1 MRFLHCADL
10 HLDSKMMSNL
20 TKEQAKERK
29 KELLRT
35 FVRMVDFAKSHSV
48 TAILIAGDMF
58 DSERVTAA
66 TRNLVRDVIASNP
79 TIDFLYLKGNHDRD
93 GFVSELEEIPSN
105 LLLFDE
111 NWTSYEYNNVVVTG
125 LELSKAN
132 QMVAF
137 PSLVLEKNKF
147 NIVMLHGQVADYL
160 SQGAVETVSLNDLRN
175 KNIDYL
181 ALGHV
186 HSLKK
191 ERLDERGVYCYPGCL
206 EGRGFDE
213 CGEKGFV
220 LLEIDEE
227 TLTASYKFV
236 PFAYRNLYELAVDVT
251 DVNTTQEANLRI
263 ENAISKTN
271 YSSNSM
277 VKIVLTGN
285 VGVDSEIDCDFL
297 QDSLQ
302 GYFYFEKVENAT
314 KLSVSY
320 EDYAGNVSLKG
331 EFIRSVLASDLEENM
346 KAEIIHCGIQALSG
360 EEIAE

>member
-1 MRFLHCADL
+1 M
-10 HLDSKMMSNL
+10 
-20 TKEQAKERK
+20 
-29 KELLRT
+29 
-35 FVRMVDFAKSHSV
+35 
-48 TAILIAGDMF
+48 
-58 DSERVTAA
+58 
-66 TRNLVRDVIASNP
+66 
-79 TIDFLYLKGNHDRD
+79 
-93 GFVSELEEIPSN
+93 
-105 LLLFDE
+105 
-111 NWTSYEYNNVVVTG
+111 
-125 LELSKAN
+125 
-132 QMVAF
+132 
-137 PSLVLEKNKF
+137 
-147 NIVMLHGQVADYL
+147 
-160 SQGAVETVSLNDLRN
+160 
-175 KNIDYL
+175 
-181 ALGHV
+181 

-320 EDYAGNVSLKG
+320 EDYAGDVSLKG

>member
-1 MRFLHCADL
+1 MRLLHCADL

-20 TKEQAKERK
+20 SKEQAKERK

-35 FVRMVDFAKSHSV
+35 FVRMVDFAKSHNV

-58 DSERVTAA
+58 DTERVSVT
-66 TRNLVRDVIASNP
+66 TRNLIRDVIASTP
-79 TIDFLYLKGNHDRD
+79 TLDFLYLKGNHDKD
-93 GFVSELEEIPSN
+93 GFISELDEIPSN

-111 NWTSYEYNNVVVTG
+111 NWMSYEYGNVVVTG

-132 QMVAF
+132 QQIAY
-137 PSLVLEKNKF
+137 PSLVLEKDKF
-147 NIVMLHGQVADYL
+147 NIVMLHGQVVEYL
-160 SQGAVETVSLNDLRN
+160 SEGASEVVSLNDLRN

-191 ERLDERGVYCYPGCL
+191 ERLDERGFYCYPGCL

-213 CGEKGFV
+213 CGDKGFV
-220 LLEIDEE
+220 LIEIDESALE
-227 TLTASYKFV
+227 ASYKFV
-236 PFAYRNLYELAVDVT
+236 PFAYRNLYEIEVDAT
-251 DVNTTQEANLRI
+251 DVRTTQEASLRI
-263 ENAISKTN
+263 ENAIAKTN

-277 VKIVLTGN
+277 VKIVLTGS

-297 QDSLQ
+297 QDTFQ

-314 KLSVSY
+314 KLQISV
-320 EDYAGNVSLKG
+320 EDYAKDVSLKG
-331 EFIRSVLASDLEENM
+331 EFIRNVLASDLDDAL
-346 KAEIIHCGIQALSG
+346 KAEVIHCGIQALSG
-360 EEIAE
+360 EEFAE